1 MLSSGSKILL
11 IGGGIWYLG
20 EGMFGPL
27 LALFTQE
34 IGGSILDISWAWS
47 VYLLVY
53 GLLSIWFGYMADRFR
68 KEWLML
74 GGYALNAI
82 FTFGYLL
89 VDDQYSLLFVQA
101 GLGISAALATP
112 TWNALFGQYAQGEI
126 NGYAW
131 GLSGG
136 VANIITAVAILI
148 GGLIV
153 NYYSFT
159 TLFIVMGTI
168 QVFATIYQAKILYCK
183 SPVSNLN

>member
-1 MLSSGSKILL
+1 MLNKGSKILL
-11 IGGGIWYLG
+11 IGGGIWYFG

-27 LALFTQE
+27 LALYTQE
-34 IGGSILDISWAWS
+34 IGGSILNISWAWS

-53 GLLSIWFGYMADRFR
+53 GLLSIWFGYMSDRFR

-89 VDDQYSLLFVQA
+89 VNTQYSLLIVQA
-101 GLGISAALATP
+101 GLGVAAAMATP
-112 TWNALFGQYAQGEI
+112 TWNALFGQYAAKEV

-136 VANIITAVAILI
+136 VTNIITAIAILI

-153 NYYSFT
+153 SNYSFT
-159 TLFIVMGTI
+159 VLFIVMGTI
-168 QVFATIYQAKILYCK
+168 QVLATIYQAKILYCRL
-183 SPVSNLN
+183 PVSS